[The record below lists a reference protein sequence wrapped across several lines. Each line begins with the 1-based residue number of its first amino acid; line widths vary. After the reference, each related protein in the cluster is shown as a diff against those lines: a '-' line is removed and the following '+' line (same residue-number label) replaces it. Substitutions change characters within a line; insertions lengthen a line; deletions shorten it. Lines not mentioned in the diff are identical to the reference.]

1 MIPPARPAIEGFA
14 MTLRNKVMLEL
25 LVVAAATVVT
35 TIVLRSLDIG
45 AVATSVVALWALLY
59 MLVFGYLV
67 G

>member
-1 MIPPARPAIEGFA
+1 

-25 LVVAAATVVT
+25 LVVAVATVVT

-45 AVATSVVALWALLY
+45 DVAASVVALWALLY
-59 MLVFGYLV
+59 MLAFGYLV

>member
-1 MIPPARPAIEGFA
+1 